1 MDKIK
6 GTVSENLT
14 GGETRKLI
22 KASGALQEEIA
33 AKLKVTT
40 RCVRAALAYDS
51 NSPTARL
58 IRSYA
63 LNHGAKLY
71 ELREMENPYG
81 EVITL

>member
-1 MDKIK
+1 MAKTEEK
-6 GTVSENLT
+6 TE
-14 GGETRKLI
+14 KCI
-22 KASGALQEEIA
+22 KADKELKEEIA

-40 RCVRAALAYDS
+40 RTIEAALAYDT

-63 LNHGAKLY
+63 LNHGAKMF
-71 ELREMENPYG
+71 EVKEVENPYN

>member
-1 MDKIK
+1 MAKTEEK
-6 GTVSENLT
+6 TE
-14 GGETRKLI
+14 KFI
-22 KASGALQEEIA
+22 KADKELKEEIA

-40 RCVRAALAYDS
+40 RTIEAALAYDT

-63 LNHGAKLY
+63 LNHGAKMF
-71 ELREMENPYG
+71 EVKEVENPYD

>member
-1 MDKIK
+1 MAKTEEK
-6 GTVSENLT
+6 TE
-14 GGETRKLI
+14 KFI
-22 KASGALQEEIA
+22 KADRELKEEIA

-40 RCVRAALAYDS
+40 RTIEAALAYDT

-63 LNHGAKLY
+63 LNHGAKMF
-71 ELREMENPYG
+71 EVKEVENPYD

>member
-1 MDKIK
+1 MAKTEEK
-6 GTVSENLT
+6 TE
-14 GGETRKLI
+14 KFI
-22 KASGALQEEIA
+22 KADKELKEEIA

-40 RCVRAALAYDS
+40 RTIEAALAYDT

-63 LNHGAKLY
+63 LNHGAKMF
-71 ELREMENPYG
+71 EVKEVENPYN

>member
-1 MDKIK
+1 MAKTEEK
-6 GTVSENLT
+6 TE
-14 GGETRKLI
+14 KFI
-22 KASGALQEEIA
+22 KADKELKEEIA

-40 RCVRAALAYDS
+40 RTIEAALAYDT

-63 LNHGAKLY
+63 LNHGAKMF
-71 ELREMENPYG
+71 EVKEVKNPYD

>member
-1 MDKIK
+1 MAKTEEKTEKFIKVDKELK
-6 GTVSENLT
+6 
-14 GGETRKLI
+14 
-22 KASGALQEEIA
+22 EEIA

-40 RCVRAALAYDS
+40 RTIEAALAYDT

-63 LNHGAKLY
+63 LNHGAKMF
-71 ELREMENPYG
+71 EVKEVENPYN

>member
-1 MDKIK
+1 M
-6 GTVSENLT
+6 T
-14 GGETRKLI
+14 ETRKLI
-22 KASGALQEEIA
+22 KAGRELKEEITQ
-33 AKLKVTT
+33 KLNVTT
-40 RCVRAALAYDS
+40 RTVDAALAYDT

>member
-1 MDKIK
+1 MAKTEEK
-6 GTVSENLT
+6 T
-14 GGETRKLI
+14 KKFI
-22 KASGALQEEIA
+22 KADKELKEEIA

-40 RCVRAALAYDS
+40 RTIEAALAYDT

-63 LNHGAKLY
+63 LNHGAKMF
-71 ELREMENPYG
+71 EVKEVENPYD

>member
-1 MDKIK
+1 MAKTEEK
-6 GTVSENLT
+6 TE
-14 GGETRKLI
+14 KFI
-22 KASGALQEEIA
+22 KADKELKEEIA

-40 RCVRAALAYDS
+40 RTIEAALAYDT

-63 LNHGAKLY
+63 LNHGAKMI
-71 ELREMENPYG
+71 EVKEVENPYN